1 MEVQVVRHNGCAQDA
16 YSNVEHAG
24 VGEDAGRRHQAPAHD
39 GRQFRPR
46 EHYLNPKNHGD
57 DGDQTDDQRFDVAES
72 PALQQ
77 QDEQH
82 IGAGDAYAPQQGNA
96 EQQLQSNGRADDFC
110 QITGGDGD
118 FAQHPQGMADGTRKM
133 IAASLGQIALGGDA
147 EFKRQ
152 ALQQDG
158 EQVRQHHYKQQGVV
172 VAGAGGEV
180 GGPVAGVHVADGNQK
195 SGAGK
200 GQHLAKNAGTARH
213 FERGVHARQAGHRG
227 QTSPGGRLGC
237 HDVLFYWR

>member
-1 MEVQVVRHNGCAQDA
+1 PQ
-16 YSNVEHAG
+16 
-24 VGEDAGRRHQAPAHD
+24 P
-39 GRQFRPR
+39 
-46 EHYLNPKNHGD
+46 
-57 DGDQTDDQRFDVAES
+57 
-72 PALQQ
+72 
-77 QDEQH
+77 
-82 IGAGDAYAPQQGNA
+82 PQQGDT
-96 EQQLQSNGRADDFC
+96 EREVQGNGGADGFC

-118 FAQHPQGMADGTRKM
+118 VAQHAQGMVDGTCKR

-200 GQHLAKNAGTARH
+200 GQHLAKNAGTATQ
-213 FERGVHARQAGHRG
+213 FERGVHALQAGHG
-227 QTSPGGRLGC
+227 
-237 HDVLFYWR
+237 